1 MSSQKLSRLEIMYNV
16 KINREIDRLN
26 NLKQTRKMDE
36 NDVQY
41 INKMI
46 KNLKLLLK

>member
-16 KINREIDRLN
+16 KINREIGRLN

-36 NDVQY
+36 NDIRY
-41 INKMI
+41 INNMI